1 MRAVPVLEYRL
12 KETLTPYLFI
22 FPCLLLIGVL
32 LLYPLVN
39 GVVLSFYNKD
49 AYNLEAS
56 FVGLKNFRL
65 LAENRVFFI
74 ALWHTIWWTLS
85 VLAGRYL
92 LGLVLALLLNQKIR
106 GRVIFRSLILVP
118 WVIPPAIAAIAWK
131 WIYAEQY
138 GILNHLLTSVR
149 IIEHNVAW
157 LANTNTAMWSIIA
170 AGIWQGIPF
179 VAIVLLAGLQAIP
192 GEEYEAAMMDGAS
205 AWQRLRYIT
214 MPHLRDISFIV
225 IILTTIW
232 NINQFE
238 LTYIL
243 TRGGPGNLTQIL
255 STYTYQLFFAAF
267 QFSAAATV
275 ATVMLVIMMVL
286 TAFYIRRIV

>member
-1 MRAVPVLEYRL
+1 MLALEYRL
-12 KETLTPYLFI
+12 KEKLTPYVYLL
-22 FPCLLLIGVL
+22 PCLFLICTL
-32 LLYPLVN
+32 LLYPLIS
-39 GVVLSFYNKD
+39 GIVLSFFDKD

-56 FVGLKNFRL
+56 FVGLKNYL
-65 LAENRVFFI
+65 LLFENRVFFI
-74 ALWHTIWWTLS
+74 ALWHTIWWALT

-92 LGLVLALLLNQKIR
+92 LGLLLALLLNQKIR
-106 GRVIFRSLILVP
+106 GRVIFRSIILVP

-149 IIEHNVAW
+149 IIDNNIAW

-170 AGIWQGIPF
+170 VGIWQGIPF

-192 GEEYEAAMMDGAS
+192 KEEHEAAMIDGANS
-205 AWQRLRYIT
+205 WQSLRYIT
-214 MPHLRDISFIV
+214 MPHLRNISFII

-275 ATVMLVIMMVL
+275 ATVMLVIMMIL
-286 TAFYIRRIV
+286 TAFYIRRII